1 MIVLD
6 TNVVSELMRAKPDA
20 RVMAWFEQQ
29 PAAGLFT
36 TSLTQAEI
44 FYGLALL
51 PDGQRRQA
59 LMAAARLMFDEDFIG
74 RILPFDVE
82 AASVYPEIA
91 AGRRQIGKPISQFD
105 AQIAAI
111 VRSRGARL
119 ASRNMRDF
127 SDCGI
132 TVADPWTETV

>member
-29 PAAGLFT
+29 PSAGLFT

-51 PDGQRRQA
+51 PDGQRRHA
-59 LMAAARLMFDEDFIG
+59 LMATARLMFDEDFAG

-105 AQIAAI
+105 AQIVAI
-111 VRSRGARL
+111 VRSRGTRL
-119 ASRNMRDF
+119 ATRNTRDF

-132 TVADPWTETV
+132 TIADPWAEAV